1 MDIPLFTN
9 STGGSSSPAEPRY
22 RLIACEVLFRECA
35 AAVATCSAI
44 VDPEFLPKGLHD
56 IGEQGMSSRI
66 QAAIDATDPTR
77 YDAILLAYG
86 LCNYGTRGLHA
97 PVPIVLPRAHDCI
110 TLLLGSRQRYDEYFA
125 ANPGTFYKSPG
136 WIERDT
142 DPNAS
147 PASITSRLGMT
158 RDRAVL
164 VEKYGEENADYLME
178 TMGDWLQGYR
188 KLAFIDTGVGDT
200 PRYRKTSQALAAEKG
215 WEMEEVTG
223 SRALLERL
231 CSGDWPKADFLV
243 LAPGER
249 IEASW
254 DDGVVCAKK
263 AANTEESWTDQPVTS
278 ADPSREIQSKD
289 SSAKR

>member
-1 MDIPLFTN
+1 MT
-9 STGGSSSPAEPRY
+9 STGPSTSPREPRY

-35 AAVATCSAI
+35 AALASCSAI

-56 IGEQGMSSRI
+56 IGEAGMSSRI
-66 QAAIDATDPTR
+66 QAAIDATDPAC

-97 PVPIVLPRAHDCI
+97 ALPLVLPRAHDCI
-110 TLLLGSRQRYDEYFA
+110 TLLLGSRQRYDAYFA

-136 WIERDT
+136 WIERDS

-147 PASITSRLGMT
+147 PASITARLGMT

-164 VEKYGEENADYLME
+164 VEQYGEENADYLME
-178 TMGDWLQGYR
+178 TMGDWFQGYR

-200 PRYRKTSQALAAEKG
+200 PRYLKTSATLAAEKG
-215 WEMEEVTG
+215 WTMERVAG
-223 SRALLERL
+223 SRVLLERL
-231 CSGDWPKADFLV
+231 CSGDWPAEDFLV

-249 IEASW
+249 IDASW
-254 DDGVVCAKK
+254 DEAIVRAEPGDTMKDG
-263 AANTEESWTDQPVTS
+263 
-278 ADPSREIQSKD
+278 
-289 SSAKR
+289 